1 MDIKTFK
8 RELKQKLSAVVNDTD
23 YECAQDR
30 ETLANN
36 ISDIIKYIDESNP
49 MSPASV
55 SVEVCAT
62 EVKGILYYV
71 DAFQNVYRTED
82 ILESREN
89 PRIIGKAIL
98 K

>member
-8 RELKQKLSAVVNDTD
+8 RELKQKMTTVMNV
-23 YECAQDR
+23 CAADR
-30 ETLANN
+30 EALEQS
-36 ISDIIKYIDESNP
+36 IGEIIKYIDESNP
-49 MSPASV
+49 VSPASV

-62 EVKGILYYV
+62 EIKGILYYV

-89 PRIIGKAIL
+89 PRIIGKAIP

>member
-8 RELKQKLSAVVNDTD
+8 RELKQKLSAIKYDD
-23 YECAQDR
+23 CESAAA
-30 ETLANN
+30 ETLANS

>member
-1 MDIKTFK
+1 MDIKIFK
-8 RELKQKLSAVVNDTD
+8 KELKQKLTAVIHDTN

-30 ETLANN
+30 EILEKS
-36 ISDIIKYIDESNP
+36 IGCIIKYIDESNP
-49 MSPASV
+49 VSPASV
-55 SVEVCAT
+55 SVEVFAT
-62 EVKGILYYV
+62 EIKGILYYV

>member
-1 MDIKTFK
+1 M
-8 RELKQKLSAVVNDTD
+8 NDCPT
-23 YECAQDR
+23 DR
-30 ETLANN
+30 EALEQS
-36 ISDIIKYIDESNP
+36 IGEIIKYIDESNP
-49 MSPASV
+49 VSPASV

-62 EVKGILYYV
+62 EIKGILYYV

-89 PRIIGKAIL
+89 PRIIGKAIP

>member
-8 RELKQKLSAVVNDTD
+8 RELKQKLTTVMNDCPT
-23 YECAQDR
+23 DR
-30 ETLANN
+30 EALEQS
-36 ISDIIKYIDESNP
+36 IGEIIKYIDESNP
-49 MSPASV
+49 VSPASV

-62 EVKGILYYV
+62 EIKGILYYV

-89 PRIIGKAIL
+89 PRIIGKAIP

>member
-8 RELKQKLSAVVNDTD
+8 RELKQKLTTVMNDCPT
-23 YECAQDR
+23 DR
-30 ETLANN
+30 EALEQS
-36 ISDIIKYIDESNP
+36 IGEIIKYIDESNP
-49 MSPASV
+49 VSPASV

-62 EVKGILYYV
+62 EIKGILYYV